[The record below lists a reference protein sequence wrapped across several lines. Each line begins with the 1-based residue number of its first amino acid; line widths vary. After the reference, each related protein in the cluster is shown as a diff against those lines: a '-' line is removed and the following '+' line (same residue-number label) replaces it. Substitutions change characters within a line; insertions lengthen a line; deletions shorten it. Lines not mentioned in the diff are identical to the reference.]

1 MNVAIGR
8 KIARVVTSPR
18 LREAR
23 ISLSRLGRRLTD
35 HVRVH
40 YFHQV
45 DDPYSHLTAQILST
59 LVQRYRIE
67 LMVHLVPATASN
79 DSADQA
85 QVQARARRDATA
97 LARHYQLEAPLR
109 TNDLGEVFDEQPTAE
124 LIRLAM
130 QALTS
135 AVVQDRFALI
145 APDISRALWQNH
157 LAPLTVFASNTD
169 PGAPAAALRLGAN
182 KQKRLGLDQAASF
195 YFASEWYLGI
205 ERLHYLEER
214 LRAEGLATEPLQAL
228 IVPPTALPLTS
239 EPAMTSPALQVPQ
252 LHFFGSFRSP
262 YSYLALH
269 RAKTVA
275 EHYGALLQLHFVI
288 PLAMHGQAIPRA
300 RRLYIMRDAKREAD
314 RWQIPFGKIT
324 DPIGAPVE
332 RGLAVLHRAIAQGCG
347 VEFALSFFQGAWGEG
362 INAGSDRG
370 LNTIA
375 ARAGM
380 DAASVK
386 AALADDSWRAS
397 VQSDQELLASLG
409 HWDVPCLRVNDGPV
423 LFGHERFWLLEQ
435 ELAALTRQL
444 A

>member
-1 MNVAIGR
+1 M
-8 KIARVVTSPR
+8 
-18 LREAR
+18 
-23 ISLSRLGRRLTD
+23 SRLGRRLTD

-67 LMVHLVPATASN
+67 LMVHLVPASTGN
-79 DSADQA
+79 DTADQA

-109 TNDLGEVFDEQPTAE
+109 TNDLGEVFDEQPNAE

-214 LRAEGLATEPLQAL
+214 LRAEGLATEPVQAL
-228 IVPPTALPLTS
+228 IVPPTVLATTVLAPTPLPTTAPPLTAPPLTS
-239 EPAMTSPALQVPQ
+239 EPAMTSPAHPAPQ

-288 PLAMHGQAIPRA
+288 PLAMRGLAIPRA

-370 LNTIA
+370 LNAIA
-375 ARAGM
+375 ARAGI

-386 AALADDSWRAS
+386 AALADDSWRES

-409 HWDVPCLRVNDGPV
+409 HWDVPCLRVNDGPA
-423 LFGHERFWLLEQ
+423 LFGHDRFWLLEQ
-435 ELAALTRQL
+435 ELAALRRQL
-444 A
+444 D